1 MYFNNLIFFKNRTLV
16 NKSLYL
22 TEKTKSVRMLL
33 KLEKRKIE
41 TNIIFRNLREL
52 KVDETSIIWIFTQ
65 KNYEKNP

>member
-1 MYFNNLIFFKNRTLV
+1 MYLNNLIFFKNRTLV

-52 KVDETSIIWIFTQ
+52 KVDETSII
-65 KNYEKNP
+65 

>member
-1 MYFNNLIFFKNRTLV
+1 MYFNNLIFFINGNLV
-16 NKSLYL
+16 NKRLYL

-52 KVDETSIIWIFTQ
+52 KVDETSII
-65 KNYEKNP
+65 

>member
-52 KVDETSIIWIFTQ
+52 KVDETSII
-65 KNYEKNP
+65 

>member
-1 MYFNNLIFFKNRTLV
+1 MYFNNLIFFKNGNLV
-16 NKSLYL
+16 NKRLYL

-52 KVDETSIIWIFTQ
+52 KVDETSII
-65 KNYEKNP
+65 